1 MQFRISDTFTDSLT
15 RLTADEQKAV
25 KTTAFDM
32 QLNPANPGLQFH
44 RIERC
49 KDRHFWSI
57 RAGRDIR
64 VIVHKTDASLLL
76 CYVDHHD
83 KAYQWAEKRKLER
96 HPKTGAAQLV
106 EIRETVREIA
116 VPTYVEATPQPMP
129 PCLSGIVREDLLTY
143 GVPDQWVDDCLG
155 ADEDHLLT
163 IADRLPGEAAEALL
177 VLATGGRPEPRRVA
191 ADDADPFSHPD
202 AQRRFRVLDNADEL
216 AAALDAPWEK
226 WIVFLHPSQR
236 SFVDRRFSGPAR
248 VSGSA
253 GTGKTI
259 VAIHRAAAALKSNL
273 GHVLLTT
280 FSDDLAKSLREKVN
294 RLVPKERLTSL
305 LPQSHV
311 PPTLVVASLDEIAKQ
326 LLTAD
331 EAPLQTVEDD
341 ELFELIEAI
350 TKEQKESSLSPQF
363 LLDEWNDVVDG
374 WNLNDWSQ
382 YRDFKRLGRKTRL
395 AEAGRKQAW
404 EVFRQL
410 REVLSAQG
418 KKTMPMVYAQLAE
431 STTNPFHAV
440 IVDECQDVSPAGLRF
455 LSRLAEQNLG
465 ELFFAGD
472 LGQRIFQT
480 PFSWSSLGV
489 DIRGRSRT
497 LKINYRTSHQI
508 RRSADRLL
516 DGTLS
521 DVDGNEESRDGTVS
535 VFNGPPPS
543 IHIADDEEAESDHV
557 ADWLLARVSENVK
570 PSEMAIFGRTEAQL
584 VRARDAIRKASDIS
598 GRGLGAIRLATMHG
612 AKGLEFRCVC
622 VIACDDDIIP
632 LEERIQ
638 SVSDQA
644 DLEDRYNT
652 ERHLL
657 YVACTRARDHLLIT
671 GVEPVSEFLEDFDP
685 LR

>member
-1 MQFRISDTFTDSLT
+1 MDDVQFRISDTFTDSLT
-15 RLTADEQKAV
+15 RLAADEQKSV
-25 KTTAFDM
+25 KTTAFDL
-32 QLNPANPGLQFH
+32 QVNPANPGLQFH

-49 KDRHFWSI
+49 KDKNFWSI

-83 KAYQWAEKRKLER
+83 KAYRWAEKRKLER

-106 EIRETVREIA
+106 EIRETVREIE
-116 VPTYVEATPQPMP
+116 VPTYVEAPQQPSP
-129 PCLSGIVREDLLTY
+129 PCLSGVVREDLLTY
-143 GVPDQWVDDCLG
+143 GVPDQWVDDCLA
-155 ADEDHLLT
+155 ADEDSLLT

-177 VLATGGRPEPRRVA
+177 VLATGGRPEPRSIA

-236 SFVDRRFSGPAR
+236 GFVDRRFSGPAR

-259 VAIHRAAAALKSNL
+259 VSIHRAAAALKANK

-280 FSDDLAKSLREKVN
+280 FSEDLARSLRHKVK
-294 RLVPKERLTSL
+294 RLVPAERLSSD
-305 LPQSHV
+305 LPELET
-311 PPTLVVASLDEIAKQ
+311 PPMLVVASMDEIAKQ
-326 LLTAD
+326 LIRSQTTAP
-331 EAPLQTVEDD
+331 ETVEDG
-341 ELFELIEAI
+341 EVLELIELIANDNE
-350 TKEQKESSLSPQF
+350 KVSLSPQF

-374 WNLNDWSQ
+374 WNLNDWPE

-395 AEAGRKQAW
+395 GEAGRRQAW
-404 EVFRQL
+404 EVFQRL
-410 REVLSAQG
+410 REKLSQQG
-418 KKTMPMVYAQLAE
+418 KKTMPMVYAQLAA

-440 IVDECQDVSPAGLRF
+440 IVDECQDVSPAQLRF
-455 LSRLAEQNLG
+455 LSRLANRNAG

-516 DGTLS
+516 DRTLS

-535 VFNGPPPS
+535 VFNGPPPT
-543 IHIADDEEAESDHV
+543 IHVADDEDAETDHI
-557 ADWLLARVSENVK
+557 ADWLLTRVNESIA
-570 PSEMAIFGRTEAQL
+570 PSEIAIFGRTAAQL
-584 VRARDAIRKASDIS
+584 ARARDAIRKASDLS
-598 GRGLGAIRLATMHG
+598 GRGLGGIRLATMHG

-632 LEERIQ
+632 LEERIRAIG
-638 SVSDQA
+638 DHA
-644 DLEDRYNT
+644 DLEDLYNT

-657 YVACTRARDHLLIT
+657 YVASTRARDHLLIT
-671 GVEPVSEFLEDFDP
+671 GVDPVSEFLEDI
-685 LR
+685 R

>member
-15 RLTADEQKAV
+15 RLIADEQKAV
-25 KTTAFDM
+25 KTTAFDL

-49 KDRHFWSI
+49 RDKHFWSI

-83 KAYQWAEKRKLER
+83 KAYQWAEKRRLET
-96 HPKTGAAQLV
+96 HPRTGAAQLV
-106 EIRETVREIA
+106 EIRETVREIE
-116 VPTYVEATPQPMP
+116 VPTYVDAAPQPTP
-129 PCLSGIVREDLLTY
+129 PCLAGVVREDLLTY
-143 GVPDQWVDDCLG
+143 GVPDEWVDDCLS
-155 ADEDHLLT
+155 ADEDSLLS
-163 IADRLPGEAAEALL
+163 IADRLPSEAAEALL
-177 VLATGGRPEPRRVA
+177 VLATGGRPEPRAVA
-191 ADDADPFSHPD
+191 VEDADPFSHPD

-226 WIVFLHPSQR
+226 WIVFLHPAQR
-236 SFVDRRFSGPAR
+236 GFVDRNFSGPAR

-259 VAIHRAAAALKSNL
+259 VAIHRAAAALKSNK

-280 FSDDLAKSLREKVN
+280 FSEELATSLRQKVKL
-294 RLVPKERLTSL
+294 LVPPERLSRSL
-305 LPQSHV
+305 PESHTPSV
-311 PPTLVVASLDEIAKQ
+311 LIVASLDEIAKQ
-326 LLTAD
+326 LLTNEIGQPAV
-331 EAPLQTVEDD
+331 VEDTD
-341 ELFELIEAI
+341 VFDLIKSI
-350 TKEQKESSLSPQF
+350 TESNKEVLLSPQF

-374 WNLNDWSQ
+374 WHLNDWSD

-395 AEAGRKQAW
+395 GESGRKQAW
-404 EVFRQL
+404 EVFERL
-410 REVLSAQG
+410 RKDLSQQG
-418 KKTMPMVYAQLAE
+418 SKTMAMLYSELAE
-431 STTNPFHAV
+431 ASSNPFHAV
-440 IVDECQDVSPAGLRF
+440 IVDECQDVSPAQLRF
-455 LSRLAEQNLG
+455 LSRLAEQNPG

-521 DVDGNEESRDGTVS
+521 DVDGIEEHRDGTVS
-535 VFNGPPPS
+535 VFNGPPPT
-543 IHIADDEEAESDHV
+543 IHVADDEDAESDHV
-557 ADWLLARVSENVK
+557 ADWLLGRVKENID
-570 PSEMAIFGRTEAQL
+570 PSEIAVFGRTDAQL
-584 VRARDAIRKASDIS
+584 ARARDAIRKASDIS
-598 GRGLGAIRLATMHG
+598 GRGLGGIRLATMHG

-632 LEERIQ
+632 LEERIRAIG
-638 SVSDQA
+638 DHA
-644 DLEDRYNT
+644 DLEDLYNT

-657 YVACTRARDHLLIT
+657 YVACTRARDHLLVT
-671 GVEPVSEFLEDFDP
+671 GVDPVSEFLED
-685 LR
+685 LGR